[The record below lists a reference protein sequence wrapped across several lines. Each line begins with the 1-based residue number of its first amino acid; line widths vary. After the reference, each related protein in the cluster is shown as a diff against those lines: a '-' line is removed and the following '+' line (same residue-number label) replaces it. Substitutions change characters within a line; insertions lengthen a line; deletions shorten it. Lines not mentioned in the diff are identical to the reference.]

1 MWFAYYIIGSV
12 LFFSFLFYSVNG
24 WKRSIRDILYLFF
37 TFFPLLLF
45 SSLRY
50 PKYGTDTY
58 VYSDM
63 FGVFAHGNYAFYENP
78 YTYEAGFM
86 LLSKIIS
93 LMTSNFQMF
102 LLALNLFYIWSCV
115 CFIRK
120 YSSSVWLSVFLFVGM
135 GFFDQSMNVLRQ
147 FFALSIILCAYRYL
161 DRRVIGKFLLLVIF
175 ASLFHLS
182 SIIFIVMIWIDR
194 IPLNRKVFLGYLAI
208 LLISFAFSGKIL
220 QFVLMEFGVYGQ
232 YLMSSDFGIVEESKL
247 ASVLHLFVDIAVLCF
262 CFWGWG
268 NVAVRTRGN
277 ILMVKLLM
285 VSSIFWALATN
296 LGVLGRIT
304 AYFDIFAIVLLPNVL
319 FSLGNN
325 TNKLISVIMIVS
337 LFVMKYFVISYLRPE
352 WFGIYP
358 YHFYFEYL

>member
-12 LFFSFLFYSVNG
+12 LFFSCLFYSING
-24 WKRSIRDILYLFF
+24 WKQSVKDILYLFF

-63 FGVFAHGNYAFYENP
+63 FGVFAQGNYAFYENP
-78 YTYEAGFM
+78 FAYEPGFM

-93 LMTSNFQMF
+93 LMTSNFQMY

-147 FFALSIILCAYRYL
+147 FFALSIILWSYRYL
-161 DRRVIGKFLLLVIF
+161 DRRVIWKFLLLVIL

-220 QFVLMEFGVYGQ
+220 QFVLTEFGVYGQ

-285 VSSIFWALATN
+285 VGTFFWALATN

-337 LFVMKYFVISYLRPE
+337 LFVVKYFVISYLRPE

>member
-120 YSSSVWLSVFLFVGM
+120 YSPSVWLSVFLFVGM

-147 FFALSIILCAYRYL
+147 FFALSIILWAYRYL

-208 LLISFAFSGKIL
+208 LLISFAFSGKNTTIC
-220 QFVLMEFGVYGQ
+220 FN
-232 YLMSSDFGIVEESKL
+232 GIRCVWT
-247 ASVLHLFVDIAVLCF
+247 V
-262 CFWGWG
+262 
-268 NVAVRTRGN
+268 
-277 ILMVKLLM
+277 
-285 VSSIFWALATN
+285 
-296 LGVLGRIT
+296 
-304 AYFDIFAIVLLPNVL
+304 FD
-319 FSLGNN
+319 
-325 TNKLISVIMIVS
+325 
-337 LFVMKYFVISYLRPE
+337 E
-352 WFGIYP
+352 Q
-358 YHFYFEYL
+358 